1 MFSSPGYRQRK
12 SVTPVL
18 FGDPGKTHK
27 FLLIELWFPSVGKL
41 HIPDQTALDSR
52 RRLLVMIVLAC
63 GGFSIGTT
71 ESLPVGLLNE
81 ISDSLLISEQSAG
94 RIVSA
99 YALGVVI
106 GAPLITIFSGG
117 MPRRK
122 LLILLMGALAL
133 GDILSLVAGLSQ
145 SYLAIVLGRFLAG
158 FPHGAYYAVAALC
171 AAAIAPPEHR
181 GRAVA
186 MVSAGNAI
194 SRVIGTPV
202 TQTVGHH
209 FGWPVAFGLVSI
221 IAASTMTA
229 LWLVMPHMSQM
240 VLTDPRQ
247 EIGALKRKQVWFT
260 LGMGAIGFGGVFAVF
275 TYISWIM
282 TDRAGVPESSLA
294 LVLGIYGVCS
304 VFGNWLGGRLADLSV
319 DFGILGILSALAVI
333 LGGFTLASKA
343 APTAILFFALLGVFG
358 AALVPALQVRLID
371 AAGEAKTLAGALNHS
386 ALNIANASGAALGG
400 AVIAAGYGYAA
411 PAVVGACLA
420 LAAMLIWIPARLLR

>member
-1 MFSSPGYRQRK
+1 M
-12 SVTPVL
+12 
-18 FGDPGKTHK
+18 
-27 FLLIELWFPSVGKL
+27 GKL
-41 HIPDQTALDSR
+41 YIPDQTTIDSR

-81 ISDSLLISEQSAG
+81 ISDSLVISEEAAG

-106 GAPLITIFSGG
+106 GAPLITIFSGNI
-117 MPRRK
+117 PRRK
-122 LLILLMGALAL
+122 LLIWLMGALAL
-133 GDILSLVAGLSQ
+133 GDILSLAAGLSQ

-171 AAAIAPPEHR
+171 AAAIAPPEQR

-186 MVSAGNAI
+186 FVSAGNAL
-194 SRVIGTPV
+194 SRVIGTPI
-202 TQTVGHH
+202 TQAVGHH
-209 FGWPVAFGLVSI
+209 FGWPVAFGLVSV
-221 IAASTMTA
+221 IAASTMCA
-229 LWLVMPHMSQM
+229 IWLIMPHMSQM
-240 VLTDPRQ
+240 VLSDPRQ

-260 LGMGAIGFGGVFAVF
+260 LAMGAVGFGGVFAVF

-282 TDRAGVPESSLA
+282 TERAGIAESSLA
-294 LVLGIYGVCS
+294 LVLGIYGVSS
-304 VFGNWLGGRLADLSV
+304 VFGNWLGGRLSDLSV
-319 DFGILGILSALAVI
+319 DFGILGILAALTLI
-333 LGGFTLASKA
+333 LGGFTIAS
-343 APTAILFFALLGVFG
+343 THAISAVVFFALLGVFG
-358 AALVPALQVRLID
+358 AAFVPALQVRLID

-400 AVIAAGYGYAA
+400 AVIAAGHGYAA
-411 PAVVGACLA
+411 PAVVGAALA

>member
-1 MFSSPGYRQRK
+1 M
-12 SVTPVL
+12 
-18 FGDPGKTHK
+18 
-27 FLLIELWFPSVGKL
+27 GKL
-41 HIPDQTALDSR
+41 YIPDQTTIDSR

-81 ISDSLLISEQSAG
+81 ISDSLVISEEAAG

-106 GAPLITIFSGG
+106 GAPLITIFSGNI
-117 MPRRK
+117 PRRK
-122 LLILLMGALAL
+122 LLIWLMGALAL
-133 GDILSLVAGLSQ
+133 GDILSLAAGLSQ

-171 AAAIAPPEHR
+171 AAAIAPPEQR

-186 MVSAGNAI
+186 FVSAGNAL
-194 SRVIGTPV
+194 SRVIGTPI
-202 TQTVGHH
+202 TQAVGHH
-209 FGWPVAFGLVSI
+209 FGWPVAFGLVSV
-221 IAASTMTA
+221 IAASTMCA
-229 LWLVMPHMSQM
+229 IWLIMPHMSQM
-240 VLTDPRQ
+240 MLSDPRQ

-260 LGMGAIGFGGVFAVF
+260 LAMGAVGFGGVFAVF

-282 TDRAGVPESSLA
+282 TERAGIAESSLA
-294 LVLGIYGVCS
+294 LVLGIYGVSS
-304 VFGNWLGGRLADLSV
+304 VFGNWLGGRLSDLSV
-319 DFGILGILSALAVI
+319 DFGILGILAALTLI
-333 LGGFTLASKA
+333 LGGFTIAS
-343 APTAILFFALLGVFG
+343 TNAISAVVFFALLGVFG
-358 AALVPALQVRLID
+358 AAFVPALQVRLID

-400 AVIAAGYGYAA
+400 AVIAAGHGYAA
-411 PAVVGACLA
+411 PAVVGAALA